1 MEQKPHS
8 SRPIGKVMVIIAWI
22 LLLVF
27 LSLFFNK
34 LLDEQHNPNQ
44 QVGGAISG
52 NYNEI
57 ILERNRYGHYVATAQ
72 INNHDMEVMVDT
84 GATTVSIPE
93 KLAKKLGLKRGPA
106 IQVETANGVITAYV
120 TRLDE
125 VQLGT
130 IKLTDVPANINPYSR
145 DILLGMSFLKQLE
158 FTQRGKQLTLRQF
171 HN

>member
-1 MEQKPHS
+1 MEQEPQTT
-8 SRPIGKVMVIIAWI
+8 RPIGKAMVIIAWI

-34 LLDEQHNPNQ
+34 LLNEQRNPNQ
-44 QVGGAISG
+44 QVGGAVSG
-52 NYNEI
+52 NVNEI
-57 ILERNRYGHYVATAQ
+57 VLERNHYGHYVATAR
-72 INNHDMEVMVDT
+72 INQHDVEVMVDT

-93 KLAKKLGLKRGPA
+93 KLAQQLGLKRGPA
-106 IQVETANGVITAYV
+106 IQVETANGRITAYV

-130 IKLTDVPANINPYSR
+130 IKLTNVPANINPYSQ

-158 FTQRGKQLTLRQF
+158 FSQRGKQLTLRQYN
-171 HN
+171 H

>member
-1 MEQKPHS
+1 MEQKPNS
-8 SRPIGKVMVIIAWI
+8 SRPIGKVMVILAWI

-34 LLDEQHNPNQ
+34 LLHEQHNPNQ

-57 ILERNRYGHYVATAQ
+57 VLERNHYGHYIATAQ
-72 INNHDMEVMVDT
+72 INNHDVDVMVDT

-93 KLAKKLGLKRGPA
+93 KLAKQLGLKRGPA
-106 IQVETANGVITAYV
+106 IQVETANGRITAYV
-120 TRLDE
+120 TRLDK
-125 VQLGT
+125 VQMGT
-130 IKLTDVPANINPYSR
+130 IKLTGVPANINPYSN

-158 FTQRGKQLTLRQF
+158 FTQRGKQLTLRQY

>member
-1 MEQKPHS
+1 MEQEPHS
-8 SRPIGKVMVIIAWI
+8 SRPLGKVMVILAWI

-34 LLDEQHNPNQ
+34 LLNEQRNPNQ
-44 QVGGAISG
+44 MVGGAVSG
-52 NYNEI
+52 NTNEI

-72 INNHDMEVMVDT
+72 INSQDVEVMVDT

-93 KLAKKLGLKRGPA
+93 TLAKKLKLKRGPA
-106 IQVETANGVITAYV
+106 IQVETANGMITAYV

-125 VQLGT
+125 VRLGT
-130 IKLTDVPANINPYSR
+130 ITLNNVPANINPYSR

-158 FTQRGKQLTLRQF
+158 FTQRGRQLTLRQYQ
-171 HN
+171 N